1 MPDLSIITTCKGRLA
16 HLQQTLPLMA
26 GQGRDCE
33 VIVVDYGCPDGTA
46 AWVVAHFPEVKIV
59 EVRAETAFHIARA
72 RNLGAQAAVSP
83 WLMFV
88 DADVLLAAGF
98 AAYMRP
104 LLAPGCYY
112 RPAPLTPDT
121 WGSMLVS
128 RDDFLA
134 VGGYDEV
141 LRDWGGEDDDLY
153 HRLDAFAKLSLVS
166 FPGSMVTALTHDD
179 AARTRFF
186 GESDRWF
193 SHRINALYLHIKYDL
208 TLLAGGQTPDCAV
221 LLSVY
226 EEVRR
231 TVRQAAAREAQ
242 RMHFTVGLP
251 ARPSVPLRLS
261 CLSRTLIYDLE
272 LLPGG
277 AFKAAD
283 PTAS

>member
-1 MPDLSIITTCKGRLA
+1 MPGLSMITTCKGRLA
-16 HLQQTLPLMA
+16 HLQRTLPLMA
-26 GQGRDCE
+26 AQGGDCE

-46 AWVVAHFPEVKIV
+46 AWVANHFPEVKLV
-59 EVRAETAFHIARA
+59 EVRGETAFHVARA
-72 RNLGAQAAVSP
+72 RNLGARAAQAP

-88 DADVLLAAGF
+88 DADVLLPPGF

-121 WGSMLVS
+121 WGSLLVS
-128 RDDFLA
+128 RDAFLA

-153 HRLDAFAKLSLVS
+153 HRLDAFAKCAPNS

-179 AARTRFF
+179 TARTRFF
-186 GESDRWF
+186 GESDRWL
-193 SHRINALYLHIKYDL
+193 SQRINVFYLHIKYDL
-208 TLLAGGQTPDCAV
+208 MLLAGGQTPDPAV

-231 TVRQAAAREAQ
+231 TVRQAAARDAQ
-242 RMHFTVGLP
+242 RVHFTVGLP
-251 ARPSVPLRLS
+251 VRPSVPLRLS
-261 CLSRTLIYDLE
+261 SLSRTLIYDLE
-272 LLPGG
+272 LFPDGG
-277 AFKAAD
+277 VKTTD
-283 PTAS
+283 PPAS